1 MHWVE
6 SNLGCVHMSIV
17 NAKNV
22 VCANQHFYRGVELLN
37 MTPLPKVSRTVLA
50 FAEHVIRI
58 LKRKTMS
65 SIFIFKIFLYFG
77 STINKNTNLVKDL
90 FMMIE

>member
-22 VCANQHFYRGVELLN
+22 VCANQHFYRGVELMN
-37 MTPLPKVSRTVLA
+37 MTPLKSQG
-50 FAEHVIRI
+50 H
-58 LKRKTMS
+58 S
-65 SIFIFKIFLYFG
+65 
-77 STINKNTNLVKDL
+77 
-90 FMMIE
+90 